1 LPQDTLRATADIAAK
16 NSFGIPQMK
25 PGTVTGS
32 AAKGYAEFECDGSSY
47 TKYGNRVDYSQLSSH
62 TFK

>member
-1 LPQDTLRATADIAAK
+1 MAKDTLSA
-16 NSFGIPQMK
+16 SGEPQRK

-32 AAKGYAEFECDGSSY
+32 AAKGYAEQECDGSEY
-47 TKYGNRVDYSQLSSH
+47 TKYGNRIDYSKLASH